1 MSAVRGRWSGWAS
14 ALAGGAWLLAQ
25 AVADRWTWS
34 QWVFWIPGWAAAA
47 AALLALAVLRVR
59 GSRGVAGSLG
69 AAAAWA
75 TVAVGTIRLAKDDL
89 GWGWPGAPPEGA
101 VSVTHW
107 NARWPGQAALESGR
121 SLARELGDV
130 AVISSPGSM
139 LRGTVAEAWM
149 PDGYARHDLG
159 IFGIVSRWPVT
170 RARMLGSLA
179 VGSHGTIW
187 LGWFEVSLPSGDRL
201 SILAVDLPSDPLL
214 ARGAVATS
222 LRELLAASPPPE
234 EPDIIV
240 GDLNCTPGSVT
251 VAELPQ
257 GPRPA
262 PPWRCVGWLGTYPSR
277 FPVLRIDTMRV
288 GGRWRW
294 ARYSVAETSASQH
307 LIQRGWMVPRGG
319 AE

>member
-1 MSAVRGRWSGWAS
+1 MSAARGSWSACAS
-14 ALAGGAWLLAQ
+14 AVAGGAWLFAQ

-47 AALLALAVLRVR
+47 AALLALAVLRLR
-59 GSRGVAGSLG
+59 GSRGLTASLG

-75 TVAVGTIRLAKDDL
+75 TVAVGTIRLAKDDI
-89 GWGWPGAPPEGA
+89 GWGLAAGVPEGA
-101 VSVTHW
+101 VAVTHW

-121 SLARELGDV
+121 CLARELGDV

-149 PDGYARHDLG
+149 PEGFVRHDLG

-170 RARMLGSLA
+170 RARMLGSLP

-187 LGWFEVSLPSGDRL
+187 LGWFEVALPSGDRL

-214 ARGAVATS
+214 ARGAVAAS
-222 LRELLAASPPPE
+222 LRDLLTASPPPE
-234 EPDIIV
+234 EPDVIV

-251 VAELPQ
+251 LAELPT
-257 GPRPA
+257 GPVPA
-262 PPWRCVGWLGTYPSR
+262 PPWRCVGWRGTYPAG
-277 FPVLRIDTMRV
+277 FPVLRIDAMLV

-294 ARYSVAETSASQH
+294 ARYSVTGSPASAH
-307 LIQRGWMVPRGG
+307 CIQRGWVVPRGTP
-319 AE
+319 E